1 MLFQENPWI
10 FHQCVFECYHCCL
23 FIIWVIL
30 HCWWYVSR
38 LLFDITG
45 TLSWHSRFSWSPPG
59 LHQLFI
65 LFRLLYVFLFCEV
78 IHFSS
83 PLAKKPH
90 WSPDLR
96 FERAFL
102 PSGIVYLS
110 LVHHFWQLNLEGSRA
125 NAVVQNSV
133 LVQLFIWIT
142 QKSTCLI
149 LRALSKQALFKH
161 VKYFWTIT
169 CGEKFSC

>member
-1 MLFQENPWI
+1 MSCLLVVSGKPLDFSPVCFRVLPLLLIYHLSYSSLLMIRFQAA
-10 FHQCVFECYHCCL
+10 
-23 FIIWVIL
+23 
-30 HCWWYVSR
+30 
-38 LLFDITG
+38 
-45 TLSWHSRFSWSPPG
+45 
-59 LHQLFI
+59 
-65 LFRLLYVFLFCEV
+65 FLFCDV
-78 IHFSS
+78 IHSSS
-83 PLAKKPH
+83 PLAKKSH
-90 WSPDLR
+90 WSPDLG

-142 QKSTCLI
+142 QKSTYLI
-149 LRALSKQALFKH
+149 LRALSKRALFKH
-161 VKYFWTIT
+161 MKYFWTIT